1 MYQDWKVKRMKE
13 VAEYYKEKMVGRRYR
28 HFKGSLYIISEI
40 AINSED
46 LGIIVIYKD
55 WENPSLTWARPF
67 GEFTSEVDHVKYPNI
82 KQELRFELVSEDEE
96 ERK

>member
-13 VAEYYKEKMVGRRYR
+13 GAEYYKEKMVGMRYR
-28 HFKGSLYIISEI
+28 HFKGSLYIVSEI